1 MINHVNSASY
11 TSFTIA
17 KAFLSKSSEDLT
29 LRSTFIPQMSLG
41 AIGISEIEFD
51 IHCRHEI
58 VPILMALQYLYVKR
72 PNVMKKV
79 CNLIQADLLNGRS
92 QKFGCIGLS
101 SWEALVL
108 ASVRLGCDLDYDQ
121 LSDLA
126 DNHVRLRQ
134 LMGLGSF
141 DIKRYPRS
149 TIHDNLTGLCAETVD
164 TISNIIV
171 AEGHRFRP
179 HAVDKVRG
187 DSFVVAKNIHYPTDT
202 NLTFDGIRK
211 TIDLSVLLA
220 KNHGI
225 AGWRQHGHLFR
236 KAKRT
241 KRQIE
246 KVARSKKKEKDTD
259 LKRLYEQLIN
269 QAADIIDRSLETIHL
284 YQSMKNSSAE
294 PSTVYYDNIVSE
306 LFYFIAGTEY
316 VCELARRRILN
327 GESIKNPE
335 KVFSLFEPDTE
346 LINRGK
352 SPHPIEFG
360 HRVLVIQDSA
370 GFIIHSKMMDI
381 GFTDEKVLVEVM
393 KKLQTR
399 FNGKI
404 LAASF
409 DKGFWTP
416 NNLKELSGIVTL
428 AVLPKK
434 GKRSKI
440 DAQREGSK
448 AFGKIR
454 KWHSGIESAIHA
466 LGSGNGLSLCRDKD
480 YNRYIAL
487 GVLGRNLQTLGN
499 ILIEKERKRQKKEQ
513 KCKKLFSL
521 AA

>member
-1 MINHVNSASY
+1 LIQ
-11 TSFTIA
+11 
-17 KAFLSKSSEDLT
+17 KLLLSKSSEDSI
-29 LRSTFIPQMSLG
+29 LRTTFIPQQSLG
-41 AIGISEIEFD
+41 TIGISEIEFN
-51 IHCRHEI
+51 IYCRHEI
-58 VPILMALQYLYVKR
+58 VPILMALQHLYVNR
-72 PNVMKKV
+72 RCTIKKI
-79 CNLIQADLLNGRS
+79 CELIQADLLNGSS
-92 QKFGCIGLS
+92 QKRGCNGLS

-108 ASVRLGCDLDYDQ
+108 ASVRLGCNLDYDQ

-126 DNHVRLRQ
+126 DNHVKLRQ
-134 LMGLGSF
+134 LMGLGAF

-149 TIHDNLTGLCAETVD
+149 TIHDNLTSLCAQTVEV
-164 TISNIIV
+164 ISNIIV
-171 AEGHRFRP
+171 AEGHQFRP

-187 DSFVVAKNIHYPTDT
+187 DSFVVAKNVHYPTDT
-202 NLTFDGIRK
+202 NLLFDGIRK
-211 TIDLSVLLA
+211 TIDLSVRLA
-220 KNHGI
+220 KGHGI
-225 AGWRQHGHLFR
+225 AGWRQHEHLLR

-259 LKRLYEQLIN
+259 LKRLYEHLIN
-269 QAADIIDRSLETIHL
+269 QAVDIVDRSLETIHL
-284 YQSMKNSSAE
+284 YQSMKDSSNE
-294 PSTVYYDNIVSE
+294 PLAVHYDNIISE
-306 LFYFIAGTEY
+306 LYYFIAGTEY

-327 GESIKNPE
+327 GESLKNPE

-352 SPHPIEFG
+352 SPNPIEFG

-381 GFTDEKVLVEVM
+381 GFTDEKILVEVM

-416 NNLKELSGIVTL
+416 NNLKELSGIVNF

-434 GKRSKI
+434 GKRSKA

-448 AFGKIR
+448 EFGKIR

-466 LGSGNGLSLCRDKD
+466 LGSGNGLSVCRDKD

-499 ILIEKERKRQKKEQ
+499 ILIEKERKRKEKEQ
-513 KCKKLFSL
+513 KCKVLFSL